1 MVKWQKE
8 VALKLID
15 EKDKLIMEAK
25 IMSSK
30 IFVLENEIKRLN
42 EELEKT
48 KKKLKIERKSTLTLG
63 RLARRIKYLGFGI
76 VIGFFISCNFM
87 NVV

>member
-1 MVKWQKE
+1 MAKE
-8 VALKLID
+8 IALKLID

-30 IFVLENEIKRLN
+30 VFVIENEIKRLN

-48 KKKLKIERKSTLTLG
+48 KKS
-63 RLARRIKYLGFGI
+63 
-76 VIGFFISCNFM
+76 
-87 NVV
+87 